1 MQVEKNTRMSVENLF
16 KSGAHFGYSRSR
28 RHPSV
33 KPYIYGVKNRV
44 QIINLEKTAE
54 QLAAALE
61 FVKKLGAESKT
72 ILFVGN
78 KPEAERPIQTVADMT
93 GMPYVTER
101 WLGGTLTNWSE
112 MKKRIARMRDL
123 KEKRE
128 KGELSMYTK
137 KERGNVDKEIG
148 KLERYFGGLTDWKNF
163 PTHSLWLI
171 RSMSLLQ

>member
-1 MQVEKNTRMSVENLF
+1 MSVENLF

-101 WLGGTLTNWSE
+101 WLGGTLT
-112 MKKRIARMRDL
+112 
-123 KEKRE
+123 
-128 KGELSMYTK
+128 
-137 KERGNVDKEIG
+137 
-148 KLERYFGGLTDWKNF
+148 
-163 PTHSLWLI
+163 H
-171 RSMSLLQ
+171 